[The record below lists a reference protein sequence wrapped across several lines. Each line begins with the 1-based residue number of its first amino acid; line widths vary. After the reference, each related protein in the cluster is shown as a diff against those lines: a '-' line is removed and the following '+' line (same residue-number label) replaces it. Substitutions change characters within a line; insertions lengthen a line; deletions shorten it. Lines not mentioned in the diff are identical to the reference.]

1 MNSHDLQS
9 LGANLAEFVTL
20 AGQSRDCSSKD
31 HGGEKRRGLMRSKL
45 TTSQNVQRCAA
56 DQPGNGRQHR
66 PGQQCSQLVVAEPV
80 ISNANS
86 KNRRS
91 HNTAERINCI
101 SKVLH
106 VLEPPKTQPLYNIRQ
121 LKVRIA

>member
-1 MNSHDLQS
+1 
-9 LGANLAEFVTL
+9 
-20 AGQSRDCSSKD
+20 
-31 HGGEKRRGLMRSKL
+31 MRSKL

-66 PGQQCSQLVVAEPV
+66 SGQQCSKLVVAEPV

-86 KNRRS
+86 NNRRS
-91 HNTAERINCI
+91 HNTAERINCF

-106 VLEPPKTQPLYNIRQ
+106 VLEPPKTQPPSIIYATKSSYCLTGRRAVEG
-121 LKVRIA
+121 LLERI